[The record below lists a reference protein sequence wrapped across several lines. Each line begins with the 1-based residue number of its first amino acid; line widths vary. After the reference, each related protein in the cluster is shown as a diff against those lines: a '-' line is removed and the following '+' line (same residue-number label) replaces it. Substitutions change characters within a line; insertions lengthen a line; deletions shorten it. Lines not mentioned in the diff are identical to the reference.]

1 MTDSSFEKEK
11 EVMADMAA
19 DLIETKLENA
29 KKDTQM
35 THVLRIGTFHMEIVP
50 DAKIDVAEVFSNAL
64 DKLMDKY
71 GDKLLEISIAQLK
84 QENAQAHYG

>member
-1 MTDSSFEKEK
+1 MTDLSSDKEK

-35 THVLRIGTFHMEIVP
+35 THVMRVGTFHMEIVP
-50 DAKIDVAEVFSNAL
+50 DAKIDVAEVFSDAL

>member
-1 MTDSSFEKEK
+1 MTDSSSEKEI
-11 EVMADMAA
+11 MADMAA

-50 DAKIDVAEVFSNAL
+50 DAKIDVAEVFSDAL

>member
-1 MTDSSFEKEK
+1 MTDSSSEREK

-35 THVLRIGTFHMEIVP
+35 THVLRIGTFHMELVP
-50 DAKIDVAEVFSNAL
+50 DAKIDVDKMFSEAL
-64 DKLMDKY
+64 DKLMDRY

>member
-1 MTDSSFEKEK
+1 MTDSSSEKER

-50 DAKIDVAEVFSNAL
+50 DAKIDVEKIFSDTL
-64 DKLMDKY
+64 DKLMNQY

>member
-1 MTDSSFEKEK
+1 MTDLSSDKEK

>member
-1 MTDSSFEKEK
+1 
-11 EVMADMAA
+11 MADMAA

-50 DAKIDVAEVFSNAL
+50 DAKIDVDKIFSKTL
-64 DKLMDKY
+64 DKLMNKY
-71 GDKLLEISIAQLK
+71 GDKLLEINIAQMK
-84 QENAQAHYG
+84 QESAQAHYG

>member
-1 MTDSSFEKEK
+1 MTDSCSEKEK

>member
-1 MTDSSFEKEK
+1 MTDSCSEKEK

-50 DAKIDVAEVFSNAL
+50 DAKIDVDKMFSEAL

>member
-1 MTDSSFEKEK
+1 MTDSSSEREK

-50 DAKIDVAEVFSNAL
+50 DAKIDVAEVFSSAL

>member
-1 MTDSSFEKEK
+1 MTDLSSDKEK

-50 DAKIDVAEVFSNAL
+50 DAKIDVDKIFSETL
-64 DKLMDKY
+64 DKLMNKY
-71 GDKLLEISIAQLK
+71 NHKLLEINIAQMK
-84 QENAQAHYG
+84 QESAQAHYG

>member
-1 MTDSSFEKEK
+1 MTDLSSDKEK

-50 DAKIDVAEVFSNAL
+50 DAKIDVDKIFSETL
-64 DKLMDKY
+64 DKLMNKY
-71 GDKLLEISIAQLK
+71 GDKLLEINIAQMK
-84 QENAQAHYG
+84 QESAQAHYG

>member
-1 MTDSSFEKEK
+1 
-11 EVMADMAA
+11 MADMAA

-50 DAKIDVAEVFSNAL
+50 DAKIDVAEVFSSAL
-64 DKLMDKY
+64 DKLMDRY

-84 QENAQAHYG
+84 QESAQAHYG

>member
-1 MTDSSFEKEK
+1 MTDSSSEREK

>member
-1 MTDSSFEKEK
+1 MTDLSSDKEK

-35 THVLRIGTFHMEIVP
+35 THVLRIGTVHMEIVP
-50 DAKIDVAEVFSNAL
+50 DAKIDVDKIFSETL
-64 DKLMDKY
+64 DKLMNKY
-71 GDKLLEISIAQLK
+71 SDKLLEINIAQMK
-84 QENAQAHYG
+84 QESAQAHYG

>member
-1 MTDSSFEKEK
+1 MTDSSSEKER

-50 DAKIDVAEVFSNAL
+50 DAKIDVDKMFSEAL

>member
-1 MTDSSFEKEK
+1 MTASSSDKEK

-50 DAKIDVAEVFSNAL
+50 DAKIDVDKIFSETL
-64 DKLMDKY
+64 DKLMNKY
-71 GDKLLEISIAQLK
+71 NHKLLEINIAQMK
-84 QENAQAHYG
+84 QESAQAHYG

>member
-1 MTDSSFEKEK
+1 MTDSSSEKEI
-11 EVMADMAA
+11 MADMAA

>member
-1 MTDSSFEKEK
+1 MTDSCSEREK

-19 DLIETKLENA
+19 GLIETKLENA

-50 DAKIDVAEVFSNAL
+50 DAKIDVDKIFSETL
-64 DKLMDKY
+64 DKLMNKY
-71 GDKLLEISIAQLK
+71 GDKLLEINIAQMK
-84 QENAQAHYG
+84 QESAQAHYG

>member
-1 MTDSSFEKEK
+1 MTDSSSEKEI
-11 EVMADMAA
+11 MADMAA

-84 QENAQAHYG
+84 QESAQAHYG

>member
-1 MTDSSFEKEK
+1 MTDLSSDKEK

-50 DAKIDVAEVFSNAL
+50 DAKIDVAEVFSEAL

>member
-1 MTDSSFEKEK
+1 
-11 EVMADMAA
+11 MADMAA
-19 DLIETKLENA
+19 DLTETKLENA

-50 DAKIDVAEVFSNAL
+50 DAKIDVAEVFSDAL

-84 QENAQAHYG
+84 QESTQAHYG

>member
-1 MTDSSFEKEK
+1 MTDSSSEREK

-35 THVLRIGTFHMEIVP
+35 THVMRIGTFHMEIVP
-50 DAKIDVAEVFSNAL
+50 DAKIDVAEVFSDAL

>member
-1 MTDSSFEKEK
+1 MTDSSSEREK

-50 DAKIDVAEVFSNAL
+50 DAKIDVDKMFSEAL
-64 DKLMDKY
+64 DKLMDRY

>member
-1 MTDSSFEKEK
+1 MTDLSSDKEK

-50 DAKIDVAEVFSNAL
+50 DAKIDVAEVFSDAL

>member
-1 MTDSSFEKEK
+1 MTDLSSDKEK

-84 QENAQAHYG
+84 QESAQAHYG

>member
-1 MTDSSFEKEK
+1 MTDSCSEKEK

-50 DAKIDVAEVFSNAL
+50 DAKIDVAEVFSDAL

>member
-1 MTDSSFEKEK
+1 MTDSSSEKER

-50 DAKIDVAEVFSNAL
+50 DAKIDVAEVFSDAL

>member
-1 MTDSSFEKEK
+1 MTDSSSEREK

-50 DAKIDVAEVFSNAL
+50 DAKIDVAEVFSDAL